1 MPGKSNG
8 LFSHSCVAVAAK
20 VCEIVPTTDHSAVAP
35 FGKLEESPSN
45 STVSV
50 PTPVAIFALRSTENF
65 SPPVGTTARLPA
77 VVNAVQ
83 VFATGVAASFVW
95 LVSVAMASSTP
106 CAPAPCAAVAKA
118 QNQRPRLAAI
128 SVPPDDAVHIL
139 IRQHVRV
146 RDDVRCPSVRRRGGR
161 P

>member
-8 LFSHSCVAVAAK
+8 LFSHSCVAVAAN

-35 FGKLEESPSN
+35 FGNDVDRPSS

-50 PTPVAIFALRSTENF
+50 TTPVAIFALRSTENF

-106 CAPAPCAAVAKA
+106 CAPAPCAAGAKA
-118 QNQRPRLAAI
+118 QNQRPRLAAL
-128 SVPPDDAVHIL
+128 SGPPPHAGPLL
-139 IRQHVRV
+139 I
-146 RDDVRCPSVRRRGGR
+146 
-161 P
+161 